1 MKKKAPKPEN
11 SERWLLTYSDLI
23 TLLMALFVI
32 LYASSTGDAVKYKQI
47 SASFNK
53 ALNIVQSG
61 GGEGVL
67 EGADISTGVEDT
79 GIEDTG
85 TNTQNAN
92 PSGTVLT
99 EEDKLAQVKEKID
112 ALISSSDLN
121 GSVTTAIETR
131 GLTIRFVDNIIFDS
145 GNANIKDDFK
155 KRLLSVSTILNSIDN
170 YIRVEG
176 HTDNV
181 AINREYFTS
190 NWQLSSARASNVV
203 QFLQEQGKVNPSKLS
218 PIGYG
223 EYRPIKSNDTE
234 EGKAQNRRVDI
245 VVLNSKYNE
254 SETKN

>member
-32 LYASSTGDAVKYKQI
+32 LYASSTVDSTKYKQI
-47 SASFNK
+47 AASFNE
-53 ALNIVQSG
+53 AINVTQSG
-61 GGEGVL
+61 GSDGVL
-67 EGADISTGVEDT
+67 DGTQIDT

-85 TNTQNAN
+85 IPDSEDTQNQD
-92 PSGTVLT
+92 PSQTTLT
-99 EEDKLAQVKEKID
+99 EEQKLEQVKQKVD
-112 ALISSSDLN
+112 SLISSSDLK
-121 GSVTTAIETR
+121 GSMTTTIEER

-155 KRLLSVSTILNSIDN
+155 TRLMALSTILNSIDN

-181 AINREYFTS
+181 AINRAYFTS
-190 NWQLSSARASNVV
+190 NWQLSSARSANVV
-203 QFLQEQGKVNPSKLS
+203 QFIIEEGNVNPSKLS
-218 PIGYG
+218 SVGYG
-223 EYRPIKSNDTE
+223 EYRPIQSNDTE

-245 VVLNSKYNE
+245 VVLNSKFNN
-254 SETKN
+254 SETSK

>member
-32 LYASSTGDAVKYKQI
+32 LYATSNVDAAKARQI
-47 SASFNK
+47 SDSFSK

-67 EGADISTGVEDT
+67 EGTDINTGVEDT
-79 GIEDTG
+79 GIEDPG
-85 TNTQNAN
+85 TTQNGV
-92 PSGTVLT
+92 PGEITIT
-99 EEDKLAQVKEKID
+99 EEQKLEQVKQKVD
-112 ALISSSDLN
+112 ALINSSDLK
-121 GSVTTAIETR
+121 GSVTTEIEER
-131 GLTIRFVDNIIFDS
+131 GLTIRFADNIIFDS

-155 KRLLSVSTILNSIDN
+155 SRLVSISSILNSMDN

-181 AINREYFTS
+181 AINRAYFTS

-203 QFLQEQGKVNPSKLS
+203 QFLAEQGSVNPSKLCAV
-218 PIGYG
+218 GYG
-223 EYRPIKSNDTE
+223 ENRPIQSNDTE

-245 VVLNSKYNE
+245 LVLNSKFNN
-254 SETKN
+254 SETSK